1 MAIWHNDD
9 RDTRQCWLAPGY
21 DRRMFLRDM
30 LSVMFNI
37 RYWIAALLLAITA
50 KAAIEPSVAWI
61 AKGVVESIEIINKEA
76 ILVVILAWGP
86 IYVLIQVV
94 ETIIGAAERI
104 IDKLIDVQLLITL
117 QRVYLDRRK
126 EETAGRDS
134 AQVLF
139 GARIANKGF
148 DIIYKKLWSIISSI
162 VSVLIWQLSLGSE
175 WMLIMVLSVVAPL
188 VFVWKLGP
196 YLQYY
201 SREILDQHE
210 EIASTTARERRGN
223 FETAQIAW
231 MYSSLRFHTI
241 KWLVDEGFPLLLW
254 GSLGLLVVVSI
265 YLELGLVPQEI
276 EIAAATAAIINL
288 KLLAKPLKD
297 IGKVYAEWREGYPAM
312 LAVFLGGDVPANSRL
327 SDK

>member
-1 MAIWHNDD
+1 MAIWHNDG
-9 RDTRQCWLAPGY
+9 RNTRRRWLAPGY
-21 DRRMFLRDM
+21 DVAMFLRDM
-30 LSVMFNI
+30 VKVMFNI
-37 RYWIAALLLAITA
+37 RYWIAALLLAITL
-50 KAAIEPSVAWI
+50 KAAIEPAVAWI
-61 AKGVVESIEIINKEA
+61 AKGVVESVDVINKETIIA
-76 ILVVILAWGP
+76 VILAWGP
-86 IYVLIQVV
+86 IYVLIQVG
-94 ETIIGAAERI
+94 TTLFGAAERI

-126 EETAGRDS
+126 EETAGRDT

-148 DIIYKKLWSIISSI
+148 DIIYKKIWNIVSTV

-175 WMLIMVLSVVAPL
+175 WMLIMILSVIAPL

-210 EIASTTARERRGN
+210 EIASTTARDRRGN

-231 MYSSLRFHTI
+231 MYSSLRFHSV

-254 GSLGLLVVVSI
+254 GSLGVLVVASI
-265 YLELGLVPQEI
+265 YLGLGLVPQEI
-276 EIAAATAAIINL
+276 EIAAATAAVVNL
-288 KLLAKPLKD
+288 QLLAKPLKD
-297 IGKVYAEWREGYPAM
+297 IGKVYADWREGYPAM
-312 LAVFLGGDVPANSRL
+312 LAVFLGGDVPANARAQR
-327 SDK
+327 

>member
-1 MAIWHNDD
+1 MAIWHNDG
-9 RDTRQCWLAPGY
+9 RNTRRRWLAPGY
-21 DRRMFLRDM
+21 DLRMFLRDM
-30 LSVMFNI
+30 VKVMFNI
-37 RYWIAALLLAITA
+37 RYWIAALLLAITL
-50 KAAIEPSVAWI
+50 KAAIEPAVAWI
-61 AKGVVESIEIINKEA
+61 AKGVVESVDVINKETIIA
-76 ILVVILAWGP
+76 VILAWGP
-86 IYVLIQVV
+86 IYVLIQLG
-94 ETIIGAAERI
+94 TTLFGAAERI

-126 EETAGRDS
+126 EETAGRDT

-148 DIIYKKLWSIISSI
+148 DIIYKKIWKIISTV

-175 WMLIMVLSVVAPL
+175 WMLIMILSVIAPL

-210 EIASTTARERRGN
+210 EIASTTARDRRGH

-231 MYSSLRFHTI
+231 MYSSLRFHTV

-254 GSLGLLVVVSI
+254 GSLGVLVVASV
-265 YLELGLVPQEI
+265 YLGLGLVPQEI
-276 EIAAATAAIINL
+276 EIAAATAAVVNL
-288 KLLAKPLKD
+288 QLLAKPLKD
-297 IGKVYAEWREGYPAM
+297 IGNTNG
-312 LAVFLGGDVPANSRL
+312 LGW
-327 SDK
+327 